1 MITATQR
8 SRFAFLFA
16 ISLYFNVFFAT
27 KFWRANGHFL
37 DGSRCDEGTK
47 ISIETLPTTISR
59 RGIDL
64 LDGSR
69 CDEGT
74 KISIETL
81 PTTMLRR
88 GIDLFDSRRGLEEV
102 LSRSAPPVWV
112 NIAGKS
118 FCILSH
124 ELDDSIPRLQSEFGL
139 EDTMYGAKSLDINS
153 QGTVVDIGANLGAF
167 SIFVASV
174 AINLQVVSFE
184 PTPTTYFYFLCNL
197 HLNKINVLQS
207 SDWGD
212 EMKPG
217 VLALHGA
224 AGSRSGFISVSWSPE
239 ATQNAAVGTTEP
251 STQDW
256 LTKEVTQ
263 FDVKDF
269 VDGRKVNILKMDC
282 EGCEFSVMPHL
293 QEELLDRTKIVN
305 FVGEFH
311 LSLLDKNTE
320 TNAKKPSDTSISKS
334 LNVLEKRGCAKAWRF
349 EC

>member
-27 KFWRANGHFL
+27 KFWRANGHF
-37 DGSRCDEGTK
+37 
-47 ISIETLPTTISR
+47 
-59 RGIDL
+59 